1 MKNTI
6 TGIIG
11 IVGISVGF
19 MSAAEAS
26 DRDRGYYQD
35 KRIVKKMRHDD
46 ERRWKYRD
54 VEKRRHDDR
63 FYRHPERHRHD
74 KRFVEK
80 HLYRHK
86 GPRFVEKHFHH
97 GKRCVKKHGY
107 HRAPRRIEK
116 RVYHYYDHA
125 PRHRVM
131 KKIVVRDGH
140 HHGNALPVIAGGI
153 IGSAIG
159 NDLGH
164 GDPMS
169 TFSGAVFGAML
180 GNALSHH

>member
-6 TGIIG
+6 TGIIA

-26 DRDRGYYQD
+26 DRDRGYYQE
-35 KRIVKKMRHDD
+35 KRIVKKVRYEDKRH
-46 ERRWKYRD
+46 WKYRE

-63 FYRHPERHRHD
+63 RFYSYPEKQRHYNKYQHG
-74 KRFVEK
+74 KWFVEK
-80 HLYRHK
+80 DVYKHK
-86 GPRFVEKHFHH
+86 GPRYVEKHI
-97 GKRCVKKHGY
+97 Y
-107 HRAPRRIEK
+107 HMAPRRVEK
-116 RVYHYYDHA
+116 RVYHHYAPA
-125 PRHRVM
+125 PRHRVV
-131 KKIVVRDGH
+131 KRVVVRDH
-140 HHGNALPVIAGGI
+140 HHHNALPVIAGGI

-180 GNALSHH
+180 GDALSHH